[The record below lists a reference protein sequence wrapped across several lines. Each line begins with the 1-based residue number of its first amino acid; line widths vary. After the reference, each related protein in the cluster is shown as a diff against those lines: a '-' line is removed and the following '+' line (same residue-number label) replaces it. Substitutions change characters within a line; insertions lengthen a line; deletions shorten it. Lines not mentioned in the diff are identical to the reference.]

1 MSDQYSPCPLR
12 GSRDNISEYHSRE
25 VYLCEA
31 KAQERRP
38 ALWQATM
45 GGMPRRVIW
54 GDLSTDQ
61 HVRVTRLI
69 HDHPRYFAG
78 GPPPFLHASGHRYLQ
93 SDTGA
98 SLVFLAHYSRRTSSV
113 HKPNERAG
121 DANLHPLCRRGK
133 QVIDS
138 GRENLTMSIRME

>member
-31 KAQERRP
+31 KTQERRP

-78 GPPPFLHASGHRYLQ
+78 GLPLSYMHPAIGTFNRILGQVSYSLHTTVGAPALSINRTRELGMLIYILYVDEAS
-93 SDTGA
+93 
-98 SLVFLAHYSRRTSSV
+98 
-113 HKPNERAG
+113 K
-121 DANLHPLCRRGK
+121 
-133 QVIDS
+133 
-138 GRENLTMSIRME
+138 